1 MRDGHIGTMTD
12 DNHIIQLLVNLW
24 ISHLLGTP
32 GESELHWNTIRVS
45 VSGEPDTF
53 LDHV

>member
-1 MRDGHIGTMTD
+1 MTD